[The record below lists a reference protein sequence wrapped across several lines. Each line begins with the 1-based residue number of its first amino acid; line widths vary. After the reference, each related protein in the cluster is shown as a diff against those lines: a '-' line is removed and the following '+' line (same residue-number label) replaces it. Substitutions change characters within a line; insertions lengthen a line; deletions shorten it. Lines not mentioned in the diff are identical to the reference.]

1 MLDSFIDR
9 YSEAT
14 ITRVQ
19 TTYLE
24 VAVSTGVFRIQYRDK
39 VEFVAK
45 PSAQG
50 RLAQM
55 RDHPLLWDYNG
66 PCDTVYLSTA
76 ALDPPHLVAELQ
88 RVVATVTQ
96 GWRSLERYLFL
107 RPKASALTL
116 LTQNLADGSGLL
128 LQRAPF
134 AIGEVVRTAC
144 QQHGVTTYTL
154 PPIAPV
160 STGLPLPRQVLFIG
174 GCYVIA
180 RDFEVHAIGRS
191 S

>member
-1 MLDSFIDR
+1 MLDSFIDQ

-39 VEFVAK
+39 VEFIAK
-45 PSAQG
+45 PGAQG
-50 RLAQM
+50 CLAQL

-76 ALDPPHLVAELQ
+76 ALDPTHLAAELQ
-88 RVVATVTQ
+88 HAVATVTQ
-96 GWRSLERYLFL
+96 GWRSLERYLFR
-107 RPKASALTL
+107 RPKASALPL

-128 LQRAPF
+128 LQSAPL
-134 AIGEVVRTAC
+134 AIGDVVRAVC
-144 QQHGVTTYTL
+144 QQHGVATYTL
-154 PPIAPV
+154 PPVAPV

-174 GCYVIA
+174 KCYVIA
-180 RDFEVHAIGRS
+180 RAFEVQAK
-191 S
+191 

>member
-66 PCDTVYLSTA
+66 PCDTVYLSNA
-76 ALDPPHLVAELQ
+76 ALDPPHLLAELQ
-88 RVVATVTQ
+88 RMVATVTQ

-107 RPKASALTL
+107 RPKASAVTL
-116 LTQNLADGSGLL
+116 LTQNLANGSGLL
-128 LQRAPF
+128 LQSAPI
-134 AIGEVVRTAC
+134 AIVEVVRTAC
-144 QQHGVTTYTL
+144 QQHGVTTYCR
-154 PPIAPV
+154 P
-160 STGLPLPRQVLFIG
+160 
-174 GCYVIA
+174 
-180 RDFEVHAIGRS
+180 
-191 S
+191 